1 MEKLERIVRARVD
14 SRRTTGIFAGM
25 VFPDGETR
33 GFAYG
38 SAGGGK
44 RLTASS
50 VFEIGS
56 ITKVFTATV
65 LADMV
70 QRGEVRLTD
79 PVSSLLPPN
88 VKVPSRNGRAITL
101 EDLAT
106 HSSGL
111 PREATNLRPKNALF
125 ICLFCEPTTRRG
137 YETGT

>member
-1 MEKLERIVRARVD
+1 
-14 SRRTTGIFAGM
+14 
-25 VFPDGETR
+25 
-33 GFAYG
+33 
-38 SAGGGK
+38 
-44 RLTASS
+44 
-50 VFEIGS
+50 
-56 ITKVFTATV
+56 V

-70 QRGEVRLTD
+70 QRGDVRLTD

-125 ICLFCEPTTRRG
+125 VVCFANRQRGAGTRRVHELRHAG
-137 YETGT
+137 VRAGTEDTSRRPDLQGERCPRVSGRARQYRPRW